1 MENYETS
8 QGQTAISLLIE
19 NFPDAAEVVLNQCV
33 RHSEHRNLSDP
44 EYTVTYDF
52 KHLDSDPDVRS
63 PRGRFSA
70 VKAMIKHKRE
80 RLLLHPLTLK
90 FNERKWITLGRAVFI
105 LDFLAYLLLM
115 IFFTIFIVGQR
126 RSQTFR
132 PGFNQTGPPKPKRRS
147 MNDMDDKPK
156 PSDIYK
162 RDSMFTEVVAPLIL
176 IFCLI
181 HILKEFTQIYVQ
193 RWKYFTDFT
202 NYLDWT
208 LYITSALFMVP
219 FLTSRETL
227 DEWFASMRD
236 PRALWITGIL
246 AIFVCYTNMLLFL
259 RRYRLFG
266 TYIAMYVEVTKT
278 VFQVMAV
285 FVSLLLGF
293 ALVFH
298 ILFKEQVSLRVF

>member
-19 NFPDAAEVVLNQCV
+19 NFPNAAEVVLNQCV
-33 RHSEHRNLSDP
+33 HHSEHRSLSDP

-70 VKAMIKHKRE
+70 VKAMIKHQRE

-90 FNERKWITLGRAVFI
+90 FNERKWVTLGRAVFI

-115 IFFTIFIVGQR
+115 IFFTIFIVSQR
-126 RSQTFR
+126 QGQTFR
-132 PGFNQTGPPKPKRRS
+132 PGFNQTKPAKPKPRS

-162 RDSMFTEVVAPLIL
+162 RDSIFTEIVAPLIL

-219 FLTSRETL
+219 FLTTRAAL

-246 AIFVCYTNMLLFL
+246 GIFVCYTNMLLFL

-266 TYIAMYVEVTKT
+266 TYISMYVEVTKT

-293 ALVFH
+293 AVVFH